1 MEKYISGILAT
12 VVGVMGTTA
21 SPPPEGDGGGDD
33 DLVEKIGS
41 GVAIKAAIYIAVFG
55 WAIAWLFIAGATHTI
70 LSNQKDIQA
79 ILSAPERGLCER
91 VQRVETNQRLVMD
104 DLKNLHQV
112 DAEIWKAIRDI
123 DRGGNGKG
131 K

>member
-1 MEKYISGILAT
+1 MDKFISGIMAT

-21 SPPPEGDGGGDD
+21 SPPPEGGGDD

>member
-1 MEKYISGILAT
+1 MDKFISGIMASA
-12 VVGVMGTTA
+12 VGVMGTTA
-21 SPPPEGDGGGDD
+21 SPPPEGGGDD